1 MAHFE
6 LDRNR
11 CEGHGMCVSVAPDVF
26 ELTDDGE
33 LQILDTAA
41 AVDHVAQ
48 ARTAADACPVRAL
61 QIVD

>member
-6 LDRNR
+6 LDRSR
-11 CEGHGMCVSVAPDVF
+11 CEGHGMCASVAPEIF

-33 LQILDTAA
+33 LRILDTEVSA
-41 AVDHVAQ
+41 DHVTP
-48 ARTAADACPVRAL
+48 ARAAADACPVRAL

>member
-11 CEGHGMCVSVAPDVF
+11 CEGHGMCVSAAPGIFDLN
-26 ELTDDGE
+26 EDGD
-33 LQILDTAA
+33 LLVLDTEVTA
-41 AVDHVAQ
+41 DHVAQ

>member
-1 MAHFE
+1 MARFE

-11 CEGHGMCVSVAPDVF
+11 CEGHGMCVSVAPDIF

-33 LQILDTAA
+33 LQILATAVS
-41 AVDHVAQ
+41 VDRVAQ

-61 QIVD
+61 QIGD